1 MCHVTITK
9 PLLAYGN
16 AELAEVAVININTV
30 LGGPKNG
37 LFLELI
43 ILRYL
48 MRKK

>member
-30 LGGPKNG
+30 LGGQKTAC
-37 LFLELI
+37 FWS
-43 ILRYL
+43 
-48 MRKK
+48 